1 MDLTNRKQSLQ
12 YNKRYLI
19 DKILITI
26 MLFYIL
32 IPPYIN
38 SILDKNTF
46 IRKIIILLFII
57 ITGSIIVFNKI
68 KVDKYLIWI
77 TISYIF
83 LIISTII
90 NNGRIYDSI
99 ISSFMVVIISLFII
113 IARYKSYLSNILI
126 YSIRN
131 ITFFIFLLN
140 TIISIFMPYGLNK
153 MVSNSSPE
161 FLYGNIN
168 SNFKYIIPGILC
180 SILIDKKQNKS
191 ISFITLFFYIGT
203 LYTYFFIYQ
212 TMTAILG
219 LLVIVIWMGY
229 RKFIE
234 KNIFTIFS
242 GIVVFI
248 ILFNIIIVYNSDSK
262 VSLFFIKL
270 FGKNETLNNR
280 TYLWNNI
287 IKLIKNNIL
296 LGYGLQNEEFIGINI
311 GNYYGS
317 HNYYLDLIFS
327 RGIIGS
333 IFIFMLILSINK
345 NIYKLKELTDL
356 EYILL
361 GIIVV
366 YLFMFLFEP
375 FINYER
381 FFIPLFYILNR
392 ELSISKYNYKVDLNE
407 K

>member
-1 MDLTNRKQSLQ
+1 MNLLNRKSTLQ
-12 YNKRYLI
+12 YNKKYLI

-38 SILDKNTF
+38 SILDRSSI
-46 IRKIIILLFII
+46 IRRVIILLFVLIS
-57 ITGSIIVFNKI
+57 GSIIIFNKI

-77 TISYIF
+77 TISYIL
-83 LIISTII
+83 LIISTIR

-99 ISSFMVVIISLFII
+99 ISSFMVVIICLVIT
-113 IARYKSYLSNILI
+113 IAKYKSYLSNILI

-131 ITFFIFLLN
+131 VTFYIFLLN

-153 MVSNSSPE
+153 MASNSAPE

-168 SNFKYIIPGILC
+168 SNFKYIIPGLIC
-180 SILIDKKQNKS
+180 SILIDMKQNKS
-191 ISFITLFFYIGT
+191 ISFITFFFYIGT

-219 LLVIVIWMGY
+219 LLIIIIWMGF

-234 KNIFTIFS
+234 KNIFIIFS
-242 GIVVFI
+242 GVVVII
-248 ILFNIIIVYNSDSK
+248 ILFNIIIVSNSDSNL
-262 VSLFFIKL
+262 SLFFIKL

-280 TYLWNNI
+280 TYLWNNTI
-287 IKLIKNNIL
+287 NLIHNNIL
-296 LGYGLQNEEFIGINI
+296 LGYGFQSEDFMGINI

-327 RGIIGS
+327 RGILGS
-333 IFIFMLILSINK
+333 IFIFILILSINK
-345 NIYKLKELTDL
+345 KIYNLKCLTNF
-356 EYILL
+356 EYISL
-361 GIIVV
+361 GITVV

-381 FFIPLFYILNR
+381 FFVPLFYILNR
-392 ELSISKYNYKVDLNE
+392 ELFISKLKYKVNLNE